1 MLLCLKITLFSDFLP
16 IIRDGYDKMV
26 LTFESFK
33 ECYILNIQPSKKMSL
48 FAPAIFGDLKKHAK
62 IQQQNGVEL
71 IDLSLGSPDIPPAEN
86 LRQKMSEL
94 SALSSSYGYT
104 LTGIQTFNE
113 AVCNYY
119 KRVNGVELNA
129 ETEVVQTIGSQE
141 GLVHLP
147 VAFCDPGDVV
157 LTTNPA
163 YVAYDAGIHLAGAT
177 PYYMP
182 LTKENDYLP
191 DLKAVPEEV
200 LQKAKLLIL
209 NLPGNPVPAMP
220 SLEYFKEVVD
230 FAKQYNIIVLH
241 DAAYSEFYFK
251 GDAPISFLATP
262 GAKEV
267 GLEIN
272 SLSKSFSLA
281 GTRVAYIV
289 GNAQLVEI
297 MKQLKS
303 NLDFG
308 IFEPIQQVAALALD
322 NSEEITDKLRKTFS
336 ERHKTLMEG
345 LTSIGWEV
353 APSNGGMFVWAKYP
367 YDINCIDFAFK
378 AIEQTGVVMV
388 PGTVFGSAGE
398 GYMRLALVQPVE
410 LLEKAVE
417 KLKTIRV

>member
-62 IQQQNGVEL
+62 SQQQNGMEL

-86 LRQKMSEL
+86 LRKKMSEL
-94 SALSSSYGYT
+94 TALSSSYGYT

-220 SLEYFKEVVD
+220 SLEYFKEVVE

-251 GDAPISFLATP
+251 GNAPISFLATP

-281 GTRVAYIV
+281 GTRIAYIV

-322 NSEEITDKLRKTFS
+322 NSEEITDELRKTFS
-336 ERHKTLMEG
+336 KRHKTLMEG

-353 APSNGGMFVWAKYP
+353 APSDGGMFVWAKYP

-378 AIEQTGVVMV
+378 AIEQIGVIMV

-398 GYMRLALVQPVE
+398 GYMRLALVQPVD

-417 KLKTIRV
+417 KLKTIRI